1 LTGHSGSIDASRR
14 TAPATER
21 LANALLGLS
30 ILSWAVLGLAEAGPG
45 RLAPAR
51 LTITALNACVGA
63 LFLLRRPVVRHGSLQ
78 AVAIA
83 LPSLVIAGSALKL
96 APPPGQWPLAANATF
111 VAGGT
116 LAIAAFLALGLN
128 FAIFPALRQVVGRG
142 PYALVR
148 HPAYLGEMAM
158 VAACSLAAPSPS
170 LWTFWPLAA
179 VVPLVALRIIAE
191 ERLLTQSPDYRTYA
205 QKVRWRLLPFLW

>member
-1 LTGHSGSIDASRR
+1 M
-14 TAPATER
+14 
-21 LANALLGLS
+21 GLS
-30 ILSWAVLGLAEAGPG
+30 VLSWAVLGLAEAGPG

-51 LTITALNACVGA
+51 VTITALNACVGV

-78 AVAIA
+78 VVALA
-83 LPSLVIAGSALKL
+83 LPSLVIAGAAVKL

-116 LAIAAFLALGLN
+116 LAIAAFLSLGLN
-128 FAIFPALRQVVGRG
+128 FAILPALRHVVGRG

-158 VAACSLAAPSPS
+158 VAACCLAAPSPAV
-170 LWTFWPLAA
+170 WTFWPAAA

-191 ERLLTQSPDYRTYA
+191 ERLLTQSPDYQAYA
-205 QKVRWRLLPFLW
+205 RRVRWRLVPFLW